1 MSHRF
6 IELDA
11 KTPAADMDAALALV
25 EPLHRQLR
33 PKIPAPYAD
42 YLKQM
47 FAEDVRMSILLE
59 GDVPK
64 AVGVWRVRLTT
75 YQGRRFYVDDLV
87 TDENSRGSGHGGI
100 MLSHLEAHAKA
111 LDSDYFTLDSGT
123 HRTLAHRF
131 YFRHGMT
138 ISSFSF
144 QKALT
149 SRFG

>member
-11 KTPAADMDAALALV
+11 NTPAAECDATLALV
-25 EPLHRQLR
+25 ESLHRQLR

-47 FAEDVRMSILLE
+47 FAEGVRMSVLLD

-64 AVGVWRVRLTT
+64 ALGVWRVRLTT

-100 MLSHLEAHAKA
+100 LLDHLEGHAKA

-123 HRTLAHRF
+123 HRTQAHRF
-131 YFRHGMT
+131 YFRHGMAIT
-138 ISSFSF
+138 SFGF

-149 SRFG
+149 DRF